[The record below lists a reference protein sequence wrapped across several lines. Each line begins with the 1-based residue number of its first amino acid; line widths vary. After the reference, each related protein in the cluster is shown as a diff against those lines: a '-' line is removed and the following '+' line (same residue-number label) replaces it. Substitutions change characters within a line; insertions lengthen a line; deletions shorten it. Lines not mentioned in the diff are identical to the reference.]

1 VSDRVPSDRLRSSD
15 GCQGGGCGYRVLS
28 GFDPNGYPDDAG
40 KQARAAAA
48 YNACISRYAPP
59 GSSYRGQADGHMKL
73 KFGSYPYPD
82 DVLRGVL
89 EALRE
94 DVRHGTLS
102 TFEELVHADVY
113 ADLIAQAEGLLR
125 DGYARAATV
134 VAGAALEE
142 HIKLLATKHGTGTTN
157 PDGSHKKASV
167 MNAELRK
174 AGLYTEAQ
182 RATIEGWQKLR
193 NDAAHGNPGFDHADT
208 TLVPNISP
216 MIQGAR
222 AFIATFPA

>member
-1 VSDRVPSDRLRSSD
+1 VDAKLAVADIE
-15 GCQGGGCGYRVLS
+15 RVLGS
-28 GFDPNGYPDDAG
+28 FDPNGSPDDSV

-59 GSSYRGQADGHMKL
+59 GSSYRNQADGHMRL

-82 DVLRGVL
+82 ELLRGVL

-113 ADLIAQAEGLLR
+113 ADLISQAEGLLR
-125 DGYARAATV
+125 DRYARAATV
-134 VAGAALEE
+134 LAGAALEE
-142 HIKLLATKHGTGTTN
+142 HIKLLAIKHGTGTATL
-157 PDGSHKKASV
+157 DGSHKMASV

-193 NDAAHGNPGFDHADT
+193 NDAAHGNPGFDGANT
-208 TLVPNISP
+208 GLVSNIP
-216 MIQGAR
+216 AMIQGVR
-222 AFIATFPA
+222 GFIAAFSA